1 MKNHIRDYATAAF
14 HFYAKEG
21 GSEKYKQKI
30 YDEAM
35 LTQNGG
41 KGSGISNPTE
51 AMITRAEKAVED
63 KIAIWKDLEAVEDT
77 LTELRI
83 DFKFEAIKA
92 IEYVYFVDTDKD
104 IQKGDIQGR
113 VHTASLM
120 IPASERQIY
129 KWLRDAREIFAENR
143 GLRV

>member
-1 MKNHIRDYATAAF
+1 MRKDHIRAYCIAAF
-14 HFYAKEG
+14 RFYKQVG
-21 GSEKYKQKI
+21 GAEKYKQKI

-51 AMITRAEKAVED
+51 AMIIRAEKAVED
-63 KIAIWKDLEAVEDT
+63 KIAEWSDLEAVEDT

-92 IEYVYFVDTDKD
+92 IEQVYFADDE
-104 IQKGDIQGR
+104 DIQGK
-113 VHTASLM
+113 VHTASLY
-120 IPASERQIY
+120 IPASERQVY
-129 KWLRDAREIFAENR
+129 RWLGKAREIFAENR

>member
-21 GSEKYKQKI
+21 GAEKYKKKI
-30 YDEAM
+30 FDEAM

-51 AMITRAEKAVED
+51 AMIMRAEKAVED
-63 KIAIWKDLEAVEDT
+63 KIAEWSDLEAVEDT
-77 LTELRI
+77 LTELRL
-83 DFKFEAIKA
+83 DFNFEAIKA
-92 IEYVYFVDTDKD
+92 IEQVYFANDE
-104 IQKGDIQGR
+104 DIQGK
-113 VHTASLM
+113 VHKASLE
-120 IPASERQIY
+120 IPASEGMIHY
-129 KWLRDAREIFAENR
+129 WLRKAREIFAENR